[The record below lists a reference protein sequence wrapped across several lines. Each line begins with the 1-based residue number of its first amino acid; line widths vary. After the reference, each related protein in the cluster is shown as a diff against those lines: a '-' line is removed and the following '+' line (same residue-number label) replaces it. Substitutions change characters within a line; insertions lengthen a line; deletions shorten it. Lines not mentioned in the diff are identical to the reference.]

1 MNLGFYIIVGL
12 WIATVALIAIRRKT
26 IEKNW
31 LELR

>member
-1 MNLGFYIIVGL
+1 MNLEFCIIIGL
-12 WIATVALIAIRRKT
+12 WIATVVLIAIRRKT